1 MIFFKIFFF
10 LQATYSVEKYLKNI
24 DNYISTLKES
34 GIFNANDLEG
44 AAELNQEGV
53 EMEFTMMIDVDE
65 NEFEEENIKKNII
78 NTLNN
83 IQVEDEEDELSRRK
97 KIRNYACFYK
107 QYKKI
112 IDISVKQQKSKGET
126 NAMKA
131 KKVNILLFNTF
142 FLSNTVIY
150 FYLFFIRF

>member
-1 MIFFKIFFF
+1 M
-10 LQATYSVEKYLKNI
+10 QATYSVEKYLKNI
-24 DNYISTLKES
+24 DNYISTLKEG

-53 EMEFTMMIDVDE
+53 ETEFTMMIDVDE

-112 IDISVKQQKSKGET
+112 IDISVKQQKAKGET

-131 KKVNILLFNTF
+131 KKVNILFFNTF